1 MIRNT
6 TTFFHDCCSNSN
18 TWYLLSLLFGLDI
31 STLIW
36 KNPFKIKPTHEIFY
50 HILNFSLQN
59 IKPHND
65 NFSANPSQKKLPIC
79 FILTVQRQI
88 LVQITHHKIVG
99 QGNSGSSSS
108 FLLEKP
114 KVRLVSLV
122 IGLGGHNSAL
132 LTGFQLI

>member
-1 MIRNT
+1 M
-6 TTFFHDCCSNSN
+6 
-18 TWYLLSLLFGLDI
+18 Y
-31 STLIW
+31 
-36 KNPFKIKPTHEIFY
+36 
-50 HILNFSLQN
+50 
-59 IKPHND
+59 
-65 NFSANPSQKKLPIC
+65 
-79 FILTVQRQI
+79 VQRQI

-99 QGNSGSSSS
+99 QGNSGSSS

>member
-1 MIRNT
+1 MVSFITFVWSRHIYSYLENPIQNKT
-6 TTFFHDCCSNSN
+6 THD
-18 TWYLLSLLFGLDI
+18 
-31 STLIW
+31 
-36 KNPFKIKPTHEIFY
+36 IFY
-50 HILNFSLQN
+50 NILNISLQN

-65 NFSANPSQKKLPIC
+65 NFSGIPSQKCIC
-79 FILTVQRQI
+79 SILTIQRQI

-99 QGNSGSSSS
+99 QGNSSCS

-132 LTGFQLI
+132 LTGFQLSSPCHFTRKFDGSKIKYD